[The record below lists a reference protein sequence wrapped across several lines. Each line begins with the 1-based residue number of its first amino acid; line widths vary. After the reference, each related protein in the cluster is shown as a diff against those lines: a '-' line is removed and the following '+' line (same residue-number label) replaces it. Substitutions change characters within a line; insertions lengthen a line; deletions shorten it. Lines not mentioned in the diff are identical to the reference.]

1 MYKLKNQTPAILPQN
16 LKQDYPKMYNKA
28 NMTAAAEK
36 EYCFWNVKQTS
47 DIYGT
52 KEFFLQEIKETHGA
66 HSELEILQ
74 EIQHWVVL
82 YDLEVYQEPGEFP
95 RPEYVI
101 DKNKKIIYNAEK
113 DEIEFINFETFGI
126 IS

>member
-1 MYKLKNQTPAILPQN
+1 MKKDT
-16 LKQDYPKMYNKA
+16 K
-28 NMTAAAEK
+28 TAAAEK

-52 KEFFLQEIKETHGA
+52 KEFFLEDLRENHGIRT
-66 HSELEILQ
+66 ELDILQ
-74 EIQHWVVL
+74 ELQHWVVL

-95 RPEYVI
+95 RPEYII
-101 DKNKKIIYNAEK
+101 DKNKKIIYNKEK
-113 DEIEFINFETFGI
+113 DAIEFIDLGSFGI